1 MFLPVVDV
9 DVLCIMRSYVDIRP
23 YDLFNRL
30 FSTFDVEE
38 KKAAVEWLG
47 LVAVFVVFGL
57 SRQIY
62 RMSLKA
68 AHQLYFPCPCR
79 TPFPV
84 IPPFE
89 AL

>member
-38 KKAAVEWLG
+38 KKSSSGMVRSGGRFRCFWS
-47 LVAVFVVFGL
+47 F
-57 SRQIY
+57 
-62 RMSLKA
+62 
-68 AHQLYFPCPCR
+68 
-79 TPFPV
+79 
-84 IPPFE
+84 
-89 AL
+89 